1 MIHLFRKIY
10 LNNKKIT
17 DLDNYKKS
25 LHYKKNKQSIDYN
38 NFYPIFFTS
47 CKTGYGINNLCNH
60 LNNYFNKKQIIQKP
74 ITKAQDEKN
83 VFIIQETYVINGVG
97 MVFYGHMLN
106 SDVYQKMIN

>member
-38 NFYPIFFTS
+38 NFYPI
-47 CKTGYGINNLCNH
+47 
-60 LNNYFNKKQIIQKP
+60 YFLHHVKL
-74 ITKAQDEKN
+74 
-83 VFIIQETYVINGVG
+83 V
-97 MVFYGHMLN
+97 MV
-106 SDVYQKMIN
+106 